1 MKRPINHKFW
11 RFLFLGDIIFFPS
24 PTIYS
29 RFKRSWIVGI
39 WSCWWIFQSPR
50 NIGPTLWRISQNTR
64 SSSPLI
70 GTSLWLFMVACL
82 LQKLV
87 IVFYVFCFFYERNVY
102 FLENSR
108 PVRWWR
114 AILHGVMDVVS
125 LATRFIKVSVKRGS
139 EPYLLNQSFD
149 YVQNMLEAKTNR
161 NLQVSCLAA
170 KE

>member
-1 MKRPINHKFW
+1 MF
-11 RFLFLGDIIFFPS
+11 S
-24 PTIYS
+24 
-29 RFKRSWIVGI
+29 V
-39 WSCWWIFQSPR
+39 
-50 NIGPTLWRISQNTR
+50 
-64 SSSPLI
+64 
-70 GTSLWLFMVACL
+70 
-82 LQKLV
+82 
-87 IVFYVFCFFYERNVY
+87 FFYERNVY
-102 FLENSR
+102 FLENAR

-170 KE
+170 KGVDSLSPQYRLVCMPLTLMVWTLLFNLQRLSSLKAWIDWATDGVFVRDVDGGNVSWLTPLIKL